1 MEQIT
6 EFSAEDL
13 EILELPQREALGKG
27 NSGSIKQNGNKTS
40 GGLLGIGPFAFIIDI
55 L

>member
-1 MEQIT
+1 MDQIT

-27 NSGSIKQNGNKTS
+27 NSIKQNGNKS
-40 GGLLGIGPFAFIIDI
+40 GGGLLGIGPIAILID
-55 L
+55 LL

>member
-13 EILELPQREALGKG
+13 EIVELPQREALGKG
-27 NSGSIKQNGNKTS
+27 GNNIKQNGNKG
-40 GGLLGIGPFAFIIDI
+40 GGLLGPIAIIID
-55 L
+55 LF